1 MNDMNQKVSK
11 ITTEYTSK
19 KEEISLK
26 AEIE

>member
-1 MNDMNQKVSK
+1 MNDKNQKVSK
-11 ITTEYTSK
+11 IITEYTFK